1 MNFYQVFLYKAKGVS
16 IRMNINWYEWLGYLA
31 SLIVLISLLMS
42 SIIKLRWVNLIGSS
56 LFSLYGF
63 LIGALPVGF
72 MNLGIVI
79 INIYYLVKIYSASA
93 KKEYFKLLP
102 IEKGSEYFN
111 HFLSFY
117 KEGLEKLTDPTKLKG
132 HNYEVSFYILRNM
145 VPAGVFLGSKHDKNT
160 LKVELDFVIPEY
172 RDFKIG
178 RFIYEDSKEHFLNK
192 GYNRLIS
199 YTSHDEHIEYLRE
212 MGFKEKKENGIDYF
226 EKYLTK

>member
-1 MNFYQVFLYKAKGVS
+1 ME
-16 IRMNINWYEWLGYLA
+16 INWFEWLGYLA

-56 LFSLYGF
+56 LFSLNGF

-93 KKEYFKLLP
+93 KQEYFKLLP
-102 IEKGSEYFN
+102 IEKDSEYFN
-111 HFLSFY
+111 HFLEFY
-117 KEGLEKLTDPTKLKG
+117 KEGLKKFTDPAKLIAN
-132 HNYEVSFYILRNM
+132 HYEVSFYILRNM
-145 VPAGVFLGSKHDKNT
+145 VPAGVFLGSKHDENT

-178 RFIYEDSKEHFLNK
+178 SFIYENSKDHFLNK

-199 YTSHDEHIEYLRE
+199 YTTHEEHIEYLRK
-212 MGFKEKKENGIDYF
+212 MGFEKKKENGRDYF
-226 EKYLTK
+226 EKILT